1 MFLQVS
7 SPFLLI
13 RPSPLSIVAVFLRP
27 PCPLFFSPPPP
38 HPSSFSLFPLP
49 SQGIIEKMANTL
61 QGEIAVLEHSE
72 WIAKVLYK
80 MTGFNCVFQS
90 NPFAVFLEHSEWIA
104 KVTNCAFQ
112 VLGGV
117 HTQQDSL
124 SISALIQLCVP
135 LYY

>member
-13 RPSPLSIVAVFLRP
+13 RPSPLSIFAVFLRP
-27 PCPLFFSPPPP
+27 PFPLFFSPPP

-80 MTGFNCVFQS
+80 MTGLTVCFKAIHSLCARRGAHS
-90 NPFAVFLEHSEWIA
+90 TRFAVHLS
-104 KVTNCAFQ
+104 T
-112 VLGGV
+112 
-117 HTQQDSL
+117 DSVVRPSL
-124 SISALIQLCVP
+124 LLN
-135 LYY
+135 